1 MELVSIGIPAYN
13 GETYIKNS
21 IQSLLS
27 QTYPHFKLIIS
38 DDNSADDTAK
48 ICQEFTKK
56 DRRIIFFQQK
66 KQLGFARNFNFVLQ
80 KARAPYF
87 LWAGQDDFW
96 DRNYV
101 KILVELLESNPD
113 AVSAVANYQN
123 VFEGKKYTI
132 KKHFFSDLIGVTSEV
147 TLHSLLH
154 FIQTNNLSYFYGLHK
169 TDVLKGIGG
178 YQIDSRP
185 FFKSSDYLTIFRL
198 LIQDRMVFSNRTL
211 FFKRETGSFTQRF
224 AIFEKR
230 QFTEEVRTAI
240 MRYLS
245 LPLSFVY
252 DAVLSVRYT
261 IGSRFNNWQK
271 LSIIINIV
279 SFYFRRNFEFLF
291 SILQGIWYLIKGI
304 IRSL

>member
-1 MELVSIGIPAYN
+1 
-13 GETYIKNS
+13 
-21 IQSLLS
+21 
-27 QTYPHFKLIIS
+27 
-38 DDNSADDTAK
+38 
-48 ICQEFTKK
+48 
-56 DRRIIFFQQK
+56 
-66 KQLGFARNFNFVLQ
+66 
-80 KARAPYF
+80 
-87 LWAGQDDFW
+87 
-96 DRNYV
+96 
-101 KILVELLESNPD
+101 LVELLESNPD

-123 VFEGKKYTI
+123 VFEGKKYYVKRHSFKTNPD
-132 KKHFFSDLIGVTSEV
+132 KVTS
-147 TLHSLLH
+147 LHH

-211 FFKRETGSFTQRF
+211 FFKRETGIFTQRF

-252 DAVLSVRYT
+252 DAVYN
-261 IGSRFNNWQK
+261 RFT
-271 LSIIINIV
+271 
-279 SFYFRRNFEFLF
+279 F
-291 SILQGIWYLIKGI
+291 
-304 IRSL
+304 